1 MQEGTQEGMQAE
13 MQEEMKGVMQEAKQE
28 APFLPRLR
36 MTFLV
41 ARTWTCAERTQ
52 PLRPIVVSQIW
63 FSSYLFFFF
72 FSQLSLCVF
81 SAQGCVGWP
90 HLCCEMFGLQ
100 GAPWVSLQ

>member
-1 MQEGTQEGMQAE
+1 MKQEGVQEGTQEGMQAE

-41 ARTWTCAERTQ
+41 AQTWTCAERTQ

-63 FSSYLFFFF
+63 FFSCLFFFLPTVPVCF
-72 FSQLSLCVF
+72 QCSGLRGVATSL
-81 SAQGCVGWP
+81 
-90 HLCCEMFGLQ
+90 L
-100 GAPWVSLQ
+100 

>member
-41 ARTWTCAERTQ
+41 AQTWTCAERTQ

-72 FSQLSLCVF
+72 LPTVPVCFQCSGLRGVATSL
-81 SAQGCVGWP
+81 
-90 HLCCEMFGLQ
+90 L
-100 GAPWVSLQ
+100 